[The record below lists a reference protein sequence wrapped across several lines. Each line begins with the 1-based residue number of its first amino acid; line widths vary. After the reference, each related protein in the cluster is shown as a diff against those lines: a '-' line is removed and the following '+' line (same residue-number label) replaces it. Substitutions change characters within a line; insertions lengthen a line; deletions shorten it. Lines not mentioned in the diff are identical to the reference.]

1 VEPPPVAAP
10 EIQPTAVASAA
21 QEVLDATM
29 PEAAA
34 APADAS
40 SEPPMEAEAPA
51 AEGEAAMEAEAPAES
66 EAAAEA
72 APAEEAVAEEAAPA
86 ESEAPPSEEA
96 EAPSVRTY
104 TVVSGDTLSAIAQQF
119 YGDANAYM
127 RIFEAN
133 RDKLDNPDLIYPG
146 QELVIPE

>member
-1 VEPPPVAAP
+1 
-10 EIQPTAVASAA
+10 
-21 QEVLDATM
+21 
-29 PEAAA
+29 
-34 APADAS
+34 
-40 SEPPMEAEAPA
+40 MEAEAPA

-66 EAAAEA
+66 EAATEA

-86 ESEAPPSEEA
+86 ESEAPPSEEAEAPA